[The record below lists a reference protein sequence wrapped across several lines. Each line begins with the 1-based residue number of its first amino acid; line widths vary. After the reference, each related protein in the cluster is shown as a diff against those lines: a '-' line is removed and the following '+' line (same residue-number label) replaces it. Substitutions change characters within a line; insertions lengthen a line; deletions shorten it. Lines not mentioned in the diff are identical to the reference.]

1 MGSPNQIDLKWFV
14 VWSDATV
21 NYSWDSLSM
30 FTIQMLWNLV
40 RGYVLGSCPFKKVF
54 HYFVNSKYF
63 QVFESSLTSSL
74 YIRVTK
80 SYAARSGCEI
90 KAHVTRPW
98 LLQIKLWQ
106 KIEKSTSWQIY
117 TVDLTLL
124 SSRFRFRSLLLK
136 SAYLHLRL
144 SNSRWLNFD
153 PNLEPKMTSYFE
165 ISSENW

>member
-1 MGSPNQIDLKWFV
+1 MVRRHRELLMRQFVHVYDPDVTKFGSGLCSRV
-14 VWSDATV
+14 VPFQK
-21 NYSWDSLSM
+21 SL
-30 FTIQMLWNLV
+30 
-40 RGYVLGSCPFKKVF
+40 F

-124 SSRFRFRSLLLK
+124 SSGFRFRSLLLK

-144 SNSRWLNFD
+144 NDSRWLNFD

-165 ISSENW
+165 ISSENWDSNIFLGKILK

>member
-1 MGSPNQIDLKWFV
+1 MKSSSDSLLYFEIPSPTPNQIDLKWFA

-21 NYSWDSLSM
+21 SYSRDSLSL
-30 FTIQMLWNLV
+30 FTIQMLRNLV

-74 YIRVTK
+74 YIRVMK

-90 KAHVTRPW
+90 KHTW
-98 LLQIKLWQ
+98 HGHDCCKLNCD

-124 SSRFRFRSLLLK
+124 SSRFRFRSLLWKL
-136 SAYLHLRL
+136 AYLHL
-144 SNSRWLNFD
+144 N
-153 PNLEPKMTSYFE
+153 
-165 ISSENW
+165 